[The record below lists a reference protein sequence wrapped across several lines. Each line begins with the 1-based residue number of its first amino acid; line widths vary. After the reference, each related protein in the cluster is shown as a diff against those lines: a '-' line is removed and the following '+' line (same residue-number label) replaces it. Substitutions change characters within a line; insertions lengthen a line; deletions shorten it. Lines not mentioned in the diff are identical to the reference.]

1 MRPPGRPRGEH
12 RRAQREEAAAGLA
25 GRCVAVAAAAAAAWA
40 IGLATPVHAGEAS
53 LPPPAAAGRALQVQ
67 VPSLDRRDGA
77 PLLLRGH
84 WFALAAAA
92 PAPAVVLLHGCG
104 GPHAK
109 GGARGGVLSAAM
121 REYAAWLN
129 AEGVHALVLDSF
141 SARGETSLCTQRHG
155 QRAITQDHRRR
166 DALGALA
173 WLAARP
179 EVDATRLGL
188 LGWSHGG
195 SAVLAAT
202 QHDHPEVAAAP
213 VRPAFAVAF
222 YPGCATALREGW
234 QPVAPLLLL
243 LGAADDWTPP
253 GPCEALARRAGPAV
267 QRHSYAGAFHGF
279 DSMAP
284 VRLRLDVPNGVHPGR
299 GVHVGGDPAAR
310 AASREALQVFLRQA
324 ARPHR
329 P

>member
-1 MRPPGRPRGEH
+1 MTAPTPPVGA
-12 RRAQREEAAAGLA
+12 RRAAWRRAAGVLLAAGLA
-25 GRCVAVAAAAAAAWA
+25 
-40 IGLATPVHAGEAS
+40 LSVHAADE
-53 LPPPAAAGRALQVQ
+53 VQ
-67 VPSLDRRDGA
+67 VPSLDQRDGA
-77 PLLLRGH
+77 PLRLRGH
-84 WFALAAAA
+84 WFAAATVQA
-92 PAPAVVLLHGCG
+92 APAVVLLHGCG
-104 GPHAK
+104 GAYARTGAHA
-109 GGARGGVLSAAM
+109 GALSASM
-121 REYAAWLN
+121 RDYAAWLN

-141 SARGETSLCTQRHG
+141 GARGETALCTQRHG
-155 QRAITQDHRRR
+155 ERAITQAHRRR

-173 WLAARP
+173 WLAVQP
-179 EVDATRLGL
+179 GVDAARLGL

-202 QHDHPEVAAAP
+202 QRDHPEVAAAP

-222 YPGCATALREGW
+222 YPGCAQALREGW

-253 GPCEALARRAGPAV
+253 GPCEALARRAGALV
-267 QRHSYAGAFHGF
+267 QVHSYPGAFHGF
-279 DSMAP
+279 DARAP
-284 VRLRLDVPNGVHPGR
+284 VRLRQDVPNGVHPGQ

-310 AASREALQVFLRQA
+310 AASRAALRAFLAQASAVAPSTAPQA

>member
-1 MRPPGRPRGEH
+1 MTVPMPPITARLARW
-12 RRAQREEAAAGLA
+12 RRAAGVLLAAGLA
-25 GRCVAVAAAAAAAWA
+25 
-40 IGLATPVHAGEAS
+40 LSVHAADE
-53 LPPPAAAGRALQVQ
+53 VQ
-67 VPSLDRRDGA
+67 VPSLDQRDGA
-77 PLLLRGH
+77 PLRLRGH
-84 WFALAAAA
+84 WFAADTAA
-92 PAPAVVLLHGCG
+92 PAPAMVLLHGCG
-104 GPHAK
+104 GPY
-109 GGARGGVLSAAM
+109 GRSGALSASM

-129 AEGVHALVLDSF
+129 TEGVHALVLDSF
-141 SARGETSLCTQRHG
+141 GARGETALCTQRHG
-155 QRAITQDHRRR
+155 ERAITQAHRRR

-173 WLAARP
+173 WLAVQP
-179 EVDATRLGL
+179 GVDATRLGL

-202 QHDHPEVAAAP
+202 QRDHPEVAAAP

-222 YPGCATALREGW
+222 YPGCAQALREGW

-253 GPCEALARRAGPAV
+253 GPCEALARRAGPLV
-267 QRHSYAGAFHGF
+267 QVHSYPGAFHGF
-279 DSMAP
+279 DARAP
-284 VRLRLDVPNGVHPGR
+284 VRLRQDVPNGVHPGQ

-310 AASREALQVFLRQA
+310 AASRAALRAFLAQVSAAQSSAAQA